1 MKACL
6 KEGGKK
12 GQNCAGMST
21 FGIHFFCVAIES
33 AEGNMKLLEKVMEG
47 MNVEVDEAA
56 EDRKG
61 GAGDLGKILFN
72 ANDQKL
78 VIMCH
83 TPKVRER
90 ERKRKDAHTHMGT
103 AHR

>member
-1 MKACL
+1 MA
-6 KEGGKK
+6 
-12 GQNCAGMST
+12 T
-21 FGIHFFCVAIES
+21 FGTHFFCVTIES
-33 AEGNMKLLEKVMEG
+33 AEGNMKLLEKVLEG

-78 VIMCH
+78 VILCH
-83 TPKVRER
+83 TPTVLK
-90 ERKRKDAHTHMGT
+90 KKTT
-103 AHR
+103 K